1 MQAGFTHSRGCA
13 NKYRLRVVAG
23 DSLING
29 DVRGSEKGFPESGGF
44 PRLPEQSTERKQ
56 LVSVMKV
63 VILIFAVTDYRIPLS
78 CGRAQRPA
86 PTG

>member
-1 MQAGFTHSRGCA
+1 MMKSF
-13 NKYRLRVVAG
+13 RVVAG
-23 DSLING
+23 DSLIKG